1 MLEFRRWCP
10 SLRALRLHS
19 GDAKE
24 RDRLRRERLADVASF
39 DVVVTTYEMLKGKEM
54 RATLTSAIVW
64 QCVVL
69 DEGHRVKN
77 EGAQISAVV
86 AKIKRVS
93 MLLLTGTP
101 LQNNLHELWGLLH
114 ILHPVVFPEGTSG
127 PFDDAFDLA
136 SQGRGSSSE
145 RRAQKQTRAAEKP
158 EKKGSAKGGGMT
170 IDRKALQVSVL
181 LCTVT
186 YSANRAHNLTRPP

>member
-1 MLEFRRWCP
+1 MLELRRWCP

-24 RDRLRRERLADVASF
+24 RDRLRRERLADVGSF

-54 RATLTSAIVW
+54 RSTLTSAIVW

-77 EGAQISAVV
+77 EDAQISTVV

-101 LQNNLHELWGLLH
+101 LQNNLHELWALLH
-114 ILHPVVFPEGTSG
+114 ILHPVIFPEGETLIFVCTPLRTYVPQTSCMVCES
-127 PFDDAFDLA
+127 FFLFCFL
-136 SQGRGSSSE
+136 
-145 RRAQKQTRAAEKP
+145 
-158 EKKGSAKGGGMT
+158 T
-170 IDRKALQVSVL
+170 I
-181 LCTVT
+181 
-186 YSANRAHNLTRPP
+186 